1 VTSTAERRDQ
11 LNAFLAAHA
20 ERLRRVVRRR
30 VAGVS
35 EGMAARWLVE
45 SVTVRGRGSCGFQ
58 NC

>member
-1 VTSTAERRDQ
+1 MTSAAERRDQ
-11 LNAFLAAHA
+11 LGAFFAAHA

-45 SVTVRGRGSCGFQ
+45 SVTVPGRGSCGFQ
-58 NC
+58 PC